1 MKNNHT
7 PVMLEEVKSFI
18 PKNKKINVVDATF
31 GGGGYSKAILDDF
44 NVNSLIAID
53 RDPISKIFGDKIK
66 EKHQNFELVND
77 KFSNID
83 KIINKNKLS
92 KNLFD
97 IIIFDL
103 VIRSNQIEDSS
114 RGFSFLRDGP
124 LNMDMGLSGK
134 TAFTVINNYK
144 EEKLAEIIFKYGE
157 ERYSRQI
164 AKEII
169 KSRKLNEINSTIK
182 LAIIIQE
189 SLPKKF
195 TKKSKIHPATK
206 TFQALRIYTNN
217 ELDEL
222 KISLNKSIDLLQKDG
237 LLIIVSF
244 QSLEDRIVK
253 DFINHNSGKRWRS
266 SRHYPELADTGPITF
281 KIITKKTIETIR
293 F

>member
-44 NVNSLIAID
+44 NVDSLIAID

-103 VIRSNQIEDSS
+103 GISS
-114 RGFSFLRDGP
+114 I
-124 LNMDMGLSGK
+124 SG
-134 TAFTVINNYK
+134 
-144 EEKLAEIIFKYGE
+144 
-157 ERYSRQI
+157 R
-164 AKEII
+164 
-169 KSRKLNEINSTIK
+169 
-182 LAIIIQE
+182 
-189 SLPKKF
+189 
-195 TKKSKIHPATK
+195 
-206 TFQALRIYTNN
+206 
-217 ELDEL
+217 
-222 KISLNKSIDLLQKDG
+222 
-237 LLIIVSF
+237 
-244 QSLEDRIVK
+244 
-253 DFINHNSGKRWRS
+253 
-266 SRHYPELADTGPITF
+266 
-281 KIITKKTIETIR
+281 
-293 F
+293 